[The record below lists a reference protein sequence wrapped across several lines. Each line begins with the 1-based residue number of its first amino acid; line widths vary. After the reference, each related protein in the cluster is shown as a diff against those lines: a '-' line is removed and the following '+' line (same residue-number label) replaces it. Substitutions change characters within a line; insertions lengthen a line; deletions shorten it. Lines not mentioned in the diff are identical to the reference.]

1 MKRARFTWVAAAAG
15 AVVLVLDCL
24 LSATAEAGPDKD
36 IVDTAVEDGSFATLT
51 QALVAAGLVDT
62 LKGSGPYTVFAPSD
76 EAFDRLPPGT
86 LQTLLADKAK
96 LTEVLTYHV
105 VPGRLMAADAA
116 KLSSAKTVLG
126 RSVRITTLGEDVT
139 IDNANVVKSDIAAT
153 NGVIHVIDAVILP
166 H

>member
-1 MKRARFTWVAAAAG
+1 MKRARFSCVAAAAG
-15 AVVLVLDCL
+15 ALALVLGCL
-24 LSATAEAGPDKD
+24 VPATTEAGPDKD

-51 QALVAAGLVDT
+51 QALAAAGLVDT

-86 LQTLLADKAK
+86 LQALLADKAK

-105 VPGRLMAADAA
+105 VPGKVMATEVAR
-116 KLSSAKTVLG
+116 LSSAKTVLG
-126 RSVRITTLGEDVT
+126 QSVRITKLGEDVT
-139 IDNANVVKSDIAAT
+139 IDNANVVKSDIAAA

>member
-1 MKRARFTWVAAAAG
+1 MKRARFSRIVAAVG
-15 AVVLVLDCL
+15 AVVLVLGCL
-24 LSATAEAGPDKD
+24 VPATTEAGPDKD

-51 QALVAAGLVDT
+51 QALAAAGLLET

-86 LQTLLADKAK
+86 LQALLADKAK

-105 VPGRLMAADAA
+105 VPGMVMATEVA

-126 RSVRITTLGEDVT
+126 RSVRITKLGEDVT
-139 IDNANVVKSDIAAT
+139 IDNANVVKSDIAAA